1 MNNLYDITSN
11 DLVLLSICSILSP
24 LHIAAK
30 ILMSL
35 NVLVRIDPTVPNI
48 TAVKDMQA
56 KPSPVYLT
64 ASSALT
70 AFLYRQRQQR
80 THVKSF

>member
-70 AFLYRQRQQR
+70 AFLYWQRQ
-80 THVKSF
+80 